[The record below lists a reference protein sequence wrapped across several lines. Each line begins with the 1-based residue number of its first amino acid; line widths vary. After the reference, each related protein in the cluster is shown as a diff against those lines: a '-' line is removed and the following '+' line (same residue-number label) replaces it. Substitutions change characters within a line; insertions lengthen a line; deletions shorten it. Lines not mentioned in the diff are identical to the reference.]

1 MCLFYFYFFWQ
12 TVVIYKC
19 KISSGFLK
27 SIVKQTVIM
36 TIDITFV
43 YFLIILSNP
52 SSLNIKFMDRYHHKI
67 ETLKD
72 TNYISDE
79 LILAPLSIILS
90 CKPQQFFFVRHLS
103 EFENFLLCERILIN
117 VKTKR
122 QANFKNFKRF
132 GALRGLSNKKKSYS
146 TRSCVNCALFEQFT
160 IIIVIA

>member
-52 SSLNIKFMDRYHHKI
+52 SSLNIKNLWI
-67 ETLKD
+67 VT
-72 TNYISDE
+72 T
-79 LILAPLSIILS
+79 
-90 CKPQQFFFVRHLS
+90 
-103 EFENFLLCERILIN
+103 
-117 VKTKR
+117 
-122 QANFKNFKRF
+122 
-132 GALRGLSNKKKSYS
+132 
-146 TRSCVNCALFEQFT
+146 TR
-160 IIIVIA
+160 